1 MRDRDCAFKVEL
13 TLSTVVKQPKG
24 CVASLLDL
32 CNEAVRGDRVDCTG
46 GYEYNVFSRY
56 SLPCHEICN
65 GAVANSFA
73 QLQ

>member
-1 MRDRDCAFKVEL
+1 MRDSDCAFNVEL
-13 TLSTVVKQPKG
+13 TLSTVVKQLKR

-32 CNEAVRGDRVDCTG
+32 CNDEVRADRVDCTG

-56 SLPCHEICN
+56 SLPCDEICN
-65 GAVANSFA
+65 RAVANSFA